1 MGRHH
6 ISFQSQRR
14 NNKPFAK
21 IMKSFIG
28 LACLLAVANAIPVDI
43 HGGHQSHS
51 SYHGSPAHKE
61 CETHYKSIYKTVY
74 EHKDIKECHD
84 IPKKICEH
92 LKEKV
97 CHEDDHSHKEICQ
110 YESHEKCHEEHKEIC
125 EHHDV
130 KIPHQEEIKVPK
142 TVCHFSKHSSFSGH
156 RTHSNIHSGHS
167 GFRTSGHNSGHNIGH
182 NIGHNSGHNSGHSSS
197 GHITGSSHLGR

>member
-97 CHEDDHSHKEICQ
+97 LRSLFI
-110 YESHEKCHEEHKEIC
+110 YLFLN
-125 EHHDV
+125 
-130 KIPHQEEIKVPK
+130 
-142 TVCHFSKHSSFSGH
+142 T
-156 RTHSNIHSGHS
+156 
-167 GFRTSGHNSGHNIGH
+167 
-182 NIGHNSGHNSGHSSS
+182 
-197 GHITGSSHLGR
+197 